1 MKETEIMILRLCG
14 IWSTTRPMADLA
26 TCCISAQCVASFSFT
41 SDLASITHASL
52 APGNDQRSLS
62 FLSTLRSE
70 KRTFMENM
78 AVQAEG
84 LRRQFFKKLHSVQL
98 PTRLWAGKNQC
109 MAHIAK
115 ASQKQITIK
124 HSTLHVPNLLPWPR
138 RSKMM
143 RQMRL

>member
-1 MKETEIMILRLCG
+1 MILRLCG

-78 AVQAEG
+78 AVQA
-84 LRRQFFKKLHSVQL
+84 KD
-98 PTRLWAGKNQC
+98 
-109 MAHIAK
+109 
-115 ASQKQITIK
+115 
-124 HSTLHVPNLLPWPR
+124 TLHKWIFDDAVELPPALWDLVTEAVLFLEDAIFALR
-138 RSKMM
+138 HGSA
-143 RQMRL
+143 LVEV